1 MAQQSSPAQSSR
13 ANAGALN
20 RFKHAMI
27 SQFKAKSCTSC
38 HKLQA
43 QVSSLSSEVSLAQE
57 LNKPLTFSKHTEQKL
72 DWREFR
78 VGSFMDLQHNEH
90 SKIQTPKSKSDLQK
104 QRTNLKQFY
113 LQKKLKRSFS
123 VPFIGFCFH
132 SFWLYLFVSFYGMF
146 FENSGENSHLHCIGI
161 ACMNLM

>member
-43 QVSSLSSEVSLAQE
+43 QVISLSSEVSLSQQG
-57 LNKPLTFSKHTEQKL
+57 LNKPLTFSCKHTEQKL
-72 DWREFR
+72 DWQAAT
-78 VGSFMDLQHNEH
+78 GDL
-90 SKIQTPKSKSDLQK
+90 SRFDIDFLI
-104 QRTNLKQFY
+104 LF
-113 LQKKLKRSFS
+113 FF
-123 VPFIGFCFH
+123 VPFIRFPT
-132 SFWLYLFVSFYGMF
+132 S
-146 FENSGENSHLHCIGI
+146 
-161 ACMNLM
+161 